1 MILRK
6 AVIFSACL
14 LINLTIVSQVKAE
27 EVNVEISGNS
37 SGSSNEVHIEASNNL
52 SVNQNNSANIN
63 NNVVVNTNTGNNSAT
78 SNANSDSVVSTGS
91 VDTTTIVNNQNINSN
106 QVNSNNCNCSYG
118 INSIISG
125 NAAGSDNGSFINHV
139 NSVNAAQANR
149 AYISN
154 NVNVN
159 GNTGDNSASFNGG
172 NSTIITGNIKAKT
185 TVSNRNVN
193 NSFNSIDSSTGTSSV
208 VILSNG
214 SNSENSSII
223 TNNNEVDIEVLNIAE
238 ILNTIDHDLNTG
250 GNSTLAN
257 LGDSV
262 IITGDIQSDI
272 TVENENINSSIVNVD
287 CECETPEQPE
297 QPSSPTQP
305 QNPSTGT
312 SIVQGSSGSA
322 GSSNTPGANLPRTGL
337 TIPLTFVATIIF
349 IFMFLTGLY
358 LRFYSSKSPPAII

>member
-1 MILRK
+1 VILRK

-14 LINLTIVSQVKAE
+14 LLNLTIVSQVKAE

-78 SNANSDSVVSTGS
+78 SNANGDSVVSTGS
-91 VDTTTIVNNQNINSN
+91 VDAATIVNNQNINSN

-125 NAAGSDNGSFINHV
+125 NSAGSDNGSFINHV
-139 NSVNAAQANR
+139 NSLNTAQANR

-193 NSFNSIDSSTGTSSV
+193 NSFNSIDSSAGTSSV

-214 SNSENSSII
+214 ANSENNSII

-250 GNSTLAN
+250 GNGTLAN

-262 IITGDIQSDI
+262 IVTGDIVSDI
-272 TVENENINSSIVNVD
+272 AVENENINSSIAEVS
-287 CECETPEQPE
+287 CECNEESTPENPT
-297 QPSSPTQP
+297 QPSSQNP
-305 QNPSTGT
+305 NPSTGT
-312 SIVQGSSGSA
+312 SIVQGASGSA
-322 GSSNTPGANLPRTGL
+322 GSSNTPGSSLPRTGL
-337 TIPLTFVATIIF
+337 TIPLTFVATTIF
-349 IFMFLTGLY
+349 VFMFLAGLY
-358 LRFYSSKSPPAII
+358 LRFYSSKSPPQM